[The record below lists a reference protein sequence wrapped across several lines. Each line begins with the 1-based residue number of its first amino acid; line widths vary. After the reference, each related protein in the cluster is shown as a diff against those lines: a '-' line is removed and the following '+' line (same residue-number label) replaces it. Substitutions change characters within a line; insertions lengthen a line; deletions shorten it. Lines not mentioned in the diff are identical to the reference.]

1 MLRVLIV
8 DDEKLARERIMDL
21 LAHEPDVEVVGV
33 ASNGQ
38 GAIDEI
44 RELSPDLVFLDV
56 QMPGKTGLDVVR
68 ELGPDEL
75 PAIIFVTAYDQYAI
89 NAFEVAA
96 VDYLL
101 KPFDDERFEQAFRRA
116 RRAIELEQVGRLTA
130 QLRAV
135 LQGSTAT
142 SAPPGRNASASGY
155 LDRIPVEGRG
165 QVRVVPVS
173 EIEYITAEG
182 PYVQLHTAAQ
192 TYHVRERMQSLE
204 SKLDPQQFLR
214 IHRSTIVRVDLIDKL
229 LRAGGGDYSV
239 KLKNGVELN
248 VSRTRIEELERR
260 LGL

>member
-101 KPFDDERFEQAFRRA
+101 KPF
-116 RRAIELEQVGRLTA
+116 
-130 QLRAV
+130 
-135 LQGSTAT
+135 
-142 SAPPGRNASASGY
+142 
-155 LDRIPVEGRG
+155 
-165 QVRVVPVS
+165 
-173 EIEYITAEG
+173 
-182 PYVQLHTAAQ
+182 
-192 TYHVRERMQSLE
+192 
-204 SKLDPQQFLR
+204 
-214 IHRSTIVRVDLIDKL
+214 
-229 LRAGGGDYSV
+229 
-239 KLKNGVELN
+239 
-248 VSRTRIEELERR
+248 
-260 LGL
+260 

>member
-8 DDEKLARERIMDL
+8 DDEKLARERIADL
-21 LAHEPDVEVVGV
+21 LAREPDVEIVGM
-33 ASNGQ
+33 ASTGQ

-44 RELSPDLVFLDV
+44 RELDPDLVFLDV

-68 ELGPDEL
+68 ELGPEGM
-75 PAIIFVTAYDQYAI
+75 PATIFVTAYDQYAI
-89 NAFEVAA
+89 SAFEVAA

-116 RRAIELEQVGRLTA
+116 RRAIELEQVDKLTA

-135 LQGSTAT
+135 LQGEEAGGAQRAS
-142 SAPPGRNASASGY
+142 NAY
-155 LDRIPVEGRG
+155 LDRIPVEGKG

-173 EIEYITAEG
+173 EIEYITSEG
-182 PYVQLHTAAQ
+182 PYVRLHTANH
-192 TYHVRERMQSLE
+192 TYYLRERMQTLE
-204 SKLDPQQFLR
+204 QKLDPQQFLR
-214 IHRSTIVRVDLIDKL
+214 IHRSTIVRLDLIDKL

-248 VSRTRIEELERR
+248 VSRTRIEELEHR

>member
-8 DDEKLARERIMDL
+8 DDEKLARERIADL
-21 LAHEPDVEVVGV
+21 LAREPDVEIVGM
-33 ASNGQ
+33 ASTGQ

-44 RELSPDLVFLDV
+44 RELDPDLVFLDV

-68 ELGPDEL
+68 ELGPENM

-89 NAFEVAA
+89 SAFEVAA

-116 RRAIELEQVGRLTA
+116 RRTIELQQVDKLTA

-135 LQGSTAT
+135 LQGENGGSSPRA
-142 SAPPGRNASASGY
+142 GNAY
-155 LDRIPVEGRG
+155 LDRIPVESKG

-173 EIEYITAEG
+173 DIEYITAEG
-182 PYVQLHTAAQ
+182 PYVQLHTANH
-192 TYHVRERMQSLE
+192 TYHLRERMQTLE
-204 SKLDPQQFLR
+204 QKLDPQQFLR
-214 IHRSTIVRVDLIDKL
+214 IHRSTIIRLDLIDKL

-248 VSRTRIEELERR
+248 VSRTRIEDLERR